1 MSKPLMKTLMILA
14 VLTLLFGEWL
24 TPQPASA
31 VALTAGITATVD
43 SNAKSGIPGSVVSY
57 KLTVKNS
64 SGAPVTL
71 TFSASTV
78 GGWDVPTFSQSSLPL
93 PDATPVVVEVYA
105 PIPSTA
111 TTGQNNVAS
120 IVINDGISD
129 AYTIPLTTTAK
140 APSVSGRPLVVVNS
154 YTSSPNPIKPYQEF
168 TLSVVFENRGQTTA
182 NNLIVTFAGTDLYP
196 RSNGGVS
203 STSSL
208 GSSGDKVTFTQTFLA
223 GGNLSWQEAAPLTAT
238 AVYSDSNGQS
248 YNEVFSLTLGI
259 TAPAYYAATA
269 TPQPQNKPQL
279 VITGI
284 NTDVD
289 PIQPG
294 SIFNLKLS
302 ITNLGKVDA
311 KAVTM
316 VLGGGVTPG
325 DQTGTQQASGVS
337 GSSGDLTNFAPLG
350 SSNLVAIGDVKQ
362 GETLNTTQQLVT
374 NVSTQPGAYTLKI
387 SFVYDNDKG
396 IRMVDDQVITLL
408 VFSLPQVEISFYRA
422 PGDFTVGMPGTLPI
436 QVTNLGKKT
445 NVLGNMKVTVENA
458 SLTNDVSL
466 VGALDP
472 GGYYTLDSEL
482 IPMMEGPLDVLVT
495 INYTDDFNQPRF
507 ITNTLSVNVMPA
519 PEFTD
524 GLEGQNGSGLPTDV
538 PVVEVPE
545 TFWSK
550 VLRFFKGLFGL
561 GSGEKQ
567 NLPDGSETVPTEQF
581 YPAKPGKG

>member
-1 MSKPLMKTLMILA
+1 M
-14 VLTLLFGEWL
+14 
-24 TPQPASA
+24 
-31 VALTAGITATVD
+31 
-43 SNAKSGIPGSVVSY
+43 
-57 KLTVKNS
+57 
-64 SGAPVTL
+64 
-71 TFSASTV
+71 
-78 GGWDVPTFSQSSLPL
+78 
-93 PDATPVVVEVYA
+93 
-105 PIPSTA
+105 
-111 TTGQNNVAS
+111 
-120 IVINDGISD
+120 
-129 AYTIPLTTTAK
+129 
-140 APSVSGRPLVVVNS
+140 VVNS
-154 YTSSPNPIKPYQEF
+154 YASNPNPIKPYQEF

-223 GGNLSWQEAAPLTAT
+223 GGNLSWQEVAPLTAT

-248 YNEVFSLTLGI
+248 YTEVFSLTLGI
-259 TAPAYYAATA
+259 VAPSYYAATA
-269 TPQPQNKPQL
+269 TPKSQDKPQL

-325 DQTGTQQASGVS
+325 DQTGTQQPGGVS

-408 VFSLPQVEISFYRA
+408 VYSLPQVEISFYRA

-458 SLTNDVSL
+458 RSDQRCLT
-466 VGALDP
+466 GWR
-472 GGYYTLDSEL
+472 T
-482 IPMMEGPLDVLVT
+482 GPRRLLHAGFRAHPHDGRSSGCAG
-495 INYTDDFNQPRF
+495 DDQLYR
-507 ITNTLSVNVMPA
+507 
-519 PEFTD
+519 
-524 GLEGQNGSGLPTDV
+524 
-538 PVVEVPE
+538 
-545 TFWSK
+545 
-550 VLRFFKGLFGL
+550 
-561 GSGEKQ
+561 
-567 NLPDGSETVPTEQF
+567 
-581 YPAKPGKG
+581 